1 MKTNSFNI
9 CPTCVHR
16 ETCILTDQ
24 KTQVWSCS
32 EYNEETSEDASISKQ
47 QPSVKK
53 EDQPKL
59 AMA

>member
-9 CPTCVHR
+9 CPTCEHR

-24 KTQVWSCS
+24 KAQVWSCS
-32 EYNEETSEDASISKQ
+32 EYEEISNVVVTIPQ
-47 QPSVKK
+47 EPSVKK
-53 EDQPKL
+53 EDQPTM